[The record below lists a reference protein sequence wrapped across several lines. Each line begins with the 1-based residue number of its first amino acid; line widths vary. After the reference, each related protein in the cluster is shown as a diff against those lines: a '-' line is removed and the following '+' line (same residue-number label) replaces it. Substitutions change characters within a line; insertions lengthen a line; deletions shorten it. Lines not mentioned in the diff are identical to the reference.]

1 MWHEMAAAEMAPD
14 NRFEWFEQ
22 VVSDVLLPTEFRAAD
37 PGGFDARGGML
48 DLGAAQLAR
57 FSYAPLSSRRTPALI
72 REGDP
77 EQYQL
82 GLVTSGTAWFAQQ
95 GGEAELG
102 VGGMALWDTSKP
114 YESGSGMDGSD
125 VEVVVLQIPKA
136 RMPLPSQRVD
146 RLLARR
152 IPGTAGFAAILAGF
166 LGNLATTGPDCSP
179 RQLDML
185 GEMAVDLTASCLAG
199 RLGSSVEPPAELRSH
214 VLLRRVSAFIDHHIA
229 DPDLTPGL
237 IAGRHHLSLR
247 SLHALFHDEPEGVA
261 ATIRRRRLE
270 GCRADLARPALR
282 RQSIQAVAARWGFT
296 SATAFSRTFRT
307 AYGVTPRDYRADA
320 LRRADGGL

>member
-72 REGDP
+72 RKGDP

-114 YESGSGMDGSD
+114 YESGSGMDGSE

-152 IPGTAGFAAILAGF
+152 IPGTAGFAAILAGSCPTSPPR
-166 LGNLATTGPDCSP
+166 APTVRPDSSTCSARWPWTSP
-179 RQLDML
+179 RPVWP
-185 GEMAVDLTASCLAG
+185 GGSVPRWSRRPSCG
-199 RLGSSVEPPAELRSH
+199 RMCCSARSARSS
-214 VLLRRVSAFIDHHIA
+214 
-229 DPDLTPGL
+229 T
-237 IAGRHHLSLR
+237 
-247 SLHALFHDEPEGVA
+247 
-261 ATIRRRRLE
+261 T
-270 GCRADLARPALR
+270 
-282 RQSIQAVAARWGFT
+282 T
-296 SATAFSRTFRT
+296 SRT
-307 AYGVTPRDYRADA
+307 PI
-320 LRRADGGL
+320 